1 MMIALAGLVKRF
13 HGDRRGV
20 SAVEFALI
28 APVMI
33 LFYFG
38 LAELCQAYMA
48 QRRMSHVASAVA
60 DMVAQA
66 DVLTKDQLADITAI
80 GPWIMKPFSAAT
92 LTTKIT
98 SVTRDANGSA
108 KADWSVA
115 HGPGATAWAKHAV
128 IAVPADTIVNGES
141 LVMVETSVVYESPV
155 KYVVKKATT
164 LSSTF
169 YLRPR
174 RVDTVGCS
182 DC

>member
-48 QRRMSHVASAVA
+48 QRRMSHAASAVA
-60 DMVAQA
+60 DLVAQA
-66 DVLTKDQLADITAI
+66 DVLNKDQLADITAI
-80 GPWIMKPFSAAT
+80 GPWIMKPFAADS
-92 LTTKIT
+92 LGTTIT
-98 SVTRDANGSA
+98 SVTRNAQGVA
-108 KADWSVA
+108 KVDWSVA
-115 HGPGATAWAKHAV
+115 NGPGATAWAKQATV
-128 IAVPADTIVNGES
+128 TVPADSIEKGES
-141 LVMVETSVVYESPV
+141 LVMVKTNITYESPV

-164 LSSTF
+164 FSSTF

-174 RVDTVGCS
+174 RVDVVGCS

>member
-1 MMIALAGLVKRF
+1 MIALARLVKRF

-98 SVTRDANGSA
+98 SVTRDANGAA
-108 KADWSVA
+108 KVDWSVA
-115 HGPGATAWAKHAV
+115 HGPGATAWGKQAA
-128 IAVPADTIVNGES
+128 ITVPADTIAKGES
-141 LVMVETSVVYESPV
+141 LVMVETSVVYESPI
-155 KYVVKKATT
+155 KYVIKKATT